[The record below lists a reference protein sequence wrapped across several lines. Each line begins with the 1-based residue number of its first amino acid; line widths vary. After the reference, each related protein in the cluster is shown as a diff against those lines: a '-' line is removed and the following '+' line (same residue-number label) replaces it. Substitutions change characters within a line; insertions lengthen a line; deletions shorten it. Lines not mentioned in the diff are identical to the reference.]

1 MTMKESTVGKW
12 YTKEGESVEKGEPIV
27 EVVSEKATYHL
38 KASSSGIERKV
49 LVQAGATFRST
60 QS

>member
-1 MTMKESTVGKW
+1 MKEGTVGKW
-12 YTKEGESVEKGEPIV
+12 YTKEGESLGKGEPIV
-27 EVVSEKATYHL
+27 EVVSEKAAHYL
-38 KASSSGIERKV
+38 EASSSGIERKV